1 MIAILKQIVDRWFL
15 MEPALFNIFC
25 RQHLVENPVMDC
37 AIRCGKG
44 RVEYNP
50 GRISQIAD
58 NEEHVEEMLRLEM
71 IRLFLKHPYERQP
84 ECSLPAALS
93 LGSDMV
99 IDQHYLLPHLNIPKS
114 SEFQLPQRECF
125 EWYVRQFNELLQQPS
140 MPDEKRE
147 PGSDDFG
154 KSDNDTDEQNDFML
168 AGNGK
173 EPPSS
178 HTGIEGFL
186 LSDDELGELS
196 AQSELWENDDL
207 RREEINNLI
216 RNTTDWGSLSGNLIE
231 KIIASLE
238 VKLDYRK
245 VISSFHTSIL
255 SSKRRL
261 TRMRPNRRNGF
272 LQMGSIYDL
281 ASKLLVAVDVS
292 GSIDN
297 RTLQAFY
304 SVIARFFKYGMES
317 IDVVQF
323 DVGMREVSTFKKKQ
337 PQIDVEGRGGTEFQS
352 LFDYIKDKRWYD
364 GLIIFTDG
372 YASEP
377 KVEFRM
383 RTKVLWVC
391 RSESDYKRHVD
402 WMKKTGKVCW
412 IEF

>member
-1 MIAILKQIVDRWFL
+1 MIAIFKQIVDRWFL
-15 MEPALFNIFC
+15 MDPALFNIFC
-25 RQHLVENPVMDC
+25 RQQLVENPKMDC
-37 AIRCGKG
+37 ALRCGKG

-50 GRISQIAD
+50 GRISHIAD

-99 IDQHYLLPHLNIPKS
+99 IDQHYLLQHLDIPKS
-114 SEFQLPQRECF
+114 SEFQLPERECF
-125 EWYVRQFNELLQQPS
+125 EWYVRQLNVLLQQPS

-147 PGSDDFG
+147 LGSDYFG
-154 KSDNDTDEQNDFML
+154 TSGNQTDGNDNDMSAEND
-168 AGNGK
+168 K
-173 EPPSS
+173 DSPSS
-178 HTGIEGFL
+178 HTGKEETS
-186 LSDDELGELS
+186 LSDDELRQLS
-196 AQSELWENDDL
+196 AQSELWEDDDL
-207 RREEINNLI
+207 RREEINSLI
-216 RNTTDWGSLSGNLIE
+216 RNTTDWGSLSGGLIE
-231 KIIASLE
+231 EIIASLE

-261 TRMRPNRRNGF
+261 TRMRPNRRSGF

-323 DVGMREVSTFKKKQ
+323 DVGMREVSTFRKRQ
-337 PQIDVEGRGGTEFQS
+337 TQIDVEGRGGTEFQS

-377 KVEFRM
+377 IVEFRM

-412 IEF
+412 IDF